1 MRKFI
6 ETFFL
11 SFSYLLYEKNDSNG
25 GYPLRKIFFISILFV
40 LFEIAMFII
49 VGNWLGVLST
59 LLLIILASLVGVVIT
74 KKQGLKSLQNL
85 RDSIYR
91 GEPPGHAMVDAFLI
105 FLGGVLFILPGFI
118 SDIIAFTMVLPWT
131 RQLYK
136 PMIVEW
142 IRRKMENNQVII
154 IQR

>member
-74 KKQGLKSLQNL
+74 KNK
-85 RDSIYR
+85 
-91 GEPPGHAMVDAFLI
+91 V
-105 FLGGVLFILPGFI
+105 
-118 SDIIAFTMVLPWT
+118 
-131 RQLYK
+131 
-136 PMIVEW
+136 
-142 IRRKMENNQVII
+142 
-154 IQR
+154 